1 MFETDEDDFYNQEKT
16 GTISRILSGAREKDR
31 TREALW
37 PRAMEGK
44 WASFPTRAGK
54 QMRV

>member
-1 MFETDEDDFYNQEKT
+1 MFETDEDDIYNQGKT
-16 GTISRILSGAREKDR
+16 GTISRVLSGAREKDR